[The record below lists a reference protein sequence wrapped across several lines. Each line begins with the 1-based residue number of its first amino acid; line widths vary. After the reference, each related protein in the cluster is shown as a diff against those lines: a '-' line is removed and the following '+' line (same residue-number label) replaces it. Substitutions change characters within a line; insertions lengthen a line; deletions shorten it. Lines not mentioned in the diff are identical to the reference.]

1 MNALHLASLR
11 GADVRIIIPDKA
23 DSAMVSMAAYSYF
36 EEAAETGIRFF
47 RYMDGFL
54 HQKVV
59 LIDDEISGIG
69 TANFD
74 NRSFRLNFEI
84 MAVVADRDFNR
95 EVEQML
101 LADMEKSVEMQPGDL
116 DEKSFWFK
124 LGTRLAR
131 LTAPV
136 Q

>member
-1 MNALHLASLR
+1 MS
-11 GADVRIIIPDKA
+11 
-23 DSAMVSMAAYSYF
+23 
-36 EEAAETGIRFF
+36 
-47 RYMDGFL
+47 
-54 HQKVV
+54 
-59 LIDDEISGIG
+59 ISGIG

-84 MAVVADRDFNR
+84 MAVVADADFNA
-95 EVEQML
+95 EVEKML
-101 LADMEKSVEMQPGDL
+101 LADMEKSVEMQSGDL
-116 DEKSFWFK
+116 DKKSFWFK

>member
-1 MNALHLASLR
+1 
-11 GADVRIIIPDKA
+11 
-23 DSAMVSMAAYSYF
+23 MAAYSYF
-36 EEAAETGIRFF
+36 EEASETGIRFF

-59 LIDDEISGIG
+59 LVDDRFGAIG
-69 TANFD
+69 TANLD

-84 MAVVADRDFNR
+84 MAAVADPVFTA
-95 EVEQML
+95 EIEQML
-101 LADMEKSVEMQPGDL
+101 MADMESSVEMQPGDL

-131 LTAPV
+131 LTAPI